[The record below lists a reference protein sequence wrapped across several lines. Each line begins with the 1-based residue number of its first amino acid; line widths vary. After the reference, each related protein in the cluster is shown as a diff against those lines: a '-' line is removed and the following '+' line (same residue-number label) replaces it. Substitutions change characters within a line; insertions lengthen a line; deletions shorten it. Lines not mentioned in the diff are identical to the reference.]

1 VSRYVAVPL
10 DIGDESTAEAV
21 HAVMAAAIHLPTAHA
36 PR

>member
-10 DIGDESTAEAV
+10 DLPDASTAEAIHV
-21 HAVMAAAIHLPTAHA
+21 VMAAAIHLPTAHA